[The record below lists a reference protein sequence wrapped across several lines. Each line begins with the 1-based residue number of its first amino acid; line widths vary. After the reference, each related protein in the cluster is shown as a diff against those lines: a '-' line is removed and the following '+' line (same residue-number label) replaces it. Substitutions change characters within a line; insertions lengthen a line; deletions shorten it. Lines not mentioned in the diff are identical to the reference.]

1 MINKKSRESE
11 EIEKLAF
18 DAGEMVMSA
27 IEDDSIT
34 EIMLNPDLSLWVE
47 HRTKGMY
54 KVGELR
60 ECQATS
66 FIYTA
71 AGLQNKTINKSIP
84 FLETE
89 LPFDRARFEA
99 TIPPITQ
106 KIAFTIRKR
115 AKCIYTM
122 DEYLASKIINPNQ
135 AEAISQAIVDK
146 KSILICG
153 APGTGKTTFANACV
167 DTLSKVCDSSE
178 RIITLEDVPELQCN
192 APNVYGM
199 FTNKLANIDLNIL
212 LQITLR
218 SRPNRIL
225 VGEVRDKAMLELLK
239 AWNVGCSGIAT
250 VHSNTATCNSAVQR
264 CIDLAQEATA
274 TPPISLICETVSV
287 VVTIERTNKNAAGRM
302 INNVGFLMGYRNG
315 KFEFDYIK

>member
-1 MINKKSRESE
+1 MRSNNSVT

-18 DAGEMVMSA
+18 DAGDLVMTA
-27 IEDDSIT
+27 IDDDAVT
-34 EIMLNPDLSLWVE
+34 EIMLNPDRSLWLE

-54 KVGELR
+54 RVGEIS
-60 ECQATS
+60 ECQSTS

-71 AGLQNKTINKSIP
+71 AGMSNKTINERFP
-84 FLETE
+84 YLETE
-89 LPFDRARFEA
+89 LPFERARFEA
-99 TIPPITQ
+99 TIPPVTERP
-106 KIAFTIRKR
+106 AFTIRKR
-115 AKCIYTM
+115 AKAIYTM
-122 DEYLASKIINPNQ
+122 DDYLKKQIINARQ
-135 AEAISQAIVDK
+135 AEAITQAILDK

-167 DTLSKVCDSSE
+167 DTLSKVCDSAE

-192 APNVYGM
+192 AKNVYSM
-199 FTNKLANIDLNIL
+199 FTNKQSNVDLKVL

-239 AWNVGCSGIAT
+239 AWNVGCSGLAT
-250 VHSNTATCNSAVQR
+250 VHSNTATCTSAIQR

-274 TPPISLICETVSV
+274 TPPVSLICETVNI
-287 VVTIERTNKNAAGRM
+287 VVTIERSNKNSTGRI
-302 INNVGFLMGYRNG
+302 INNVGLLRGYKKG
-315 KFEFDYIK
+315 QFEFDYIG

>member
-1 MINKKSRESE
+1 MINIRSQNSE

-18 DAGEMVMSA
+18 DAGEMVMTA
-27 IEDDSIT
+27 IEDDAIT
-34 EIMLNPDLSLWVE
+34 EIMLNPDQSLWVE
-47 HRTKGMY
+47 HRQKGMY
-54 KVGELR
+54 RVGEMA
-60 ECQATS
+60 EYQATA

-71 AGLQNKTINKSIP
+71 AGLQNKAINKSLP

-89 LPFDRARFEA
+89 LPFERARFEA
-99 TIPPITQ
+99 TIPPITEHP
-106 KIAFTIRKR
+106 AFTIRKR
-115 AKCIYTM
+115 AKTIYTM
-122 DEYLASKIINPNQ
+122 EDYLKAGIVTNRQ
-135 AEAISQAIVDK
+135 AAAIRQALSDK

-167 DTLSKVCDSSE
+167 DTLSQICDSSE

-192 APNVYGM
+192 AQNVYPM
-199 FTNKLANIDLNIL
+199 FTNKLSNIDLNIL

-250 VHSNTATCNSAVQR
+250 VHSNTATCGSAVQR

-287 VVTIERTNKNAAGRM
+287 VVTIERSNKNSAGRI
-302 INNVGFLMGYRNG
+302 INNVGFLKGYRNG
-315 KFEFDYIK
+315 QFEFDYIK